1 MLLFPIQLPR
11 NLAHVPCPTLLLVPA
26 RERGRVLRCLPVD
39 AVRPAP
45 VGYDPELHYPLA
57 EPAFERDFGHPG
69 APPDE
74 LRVLCQA
81 AELGQAEFQA
91 GLNDIQKAEFL
102 RRTRITLTDDPELE
116 SQALACG
123 SLPLRRIESRFLQD
137 EEARRAEVAARQ
149 QANQTWRQAWAQ
161 MLQTL
166 PKGTRR
172 ERPCW
177 WERQVYCSERRTHLE
192 AACAGL
198 RPTTPRRANLLGCL
212 LATRADFEPDEERQT
227 GLRDRAQ
234 ECFEKALSLGK
245 MAFLNLA
252 QLHLRRH
259 QPEEAV
265 TLLAEVVQEDQ
276 PFHPIEL
283 YPRVRN
289 QFMLRWQRYP
299 SQRQRLILWKAW
311 LLMAEHC
318 PPFAHLMAR
327 QALKALP
334 QPAEA
339 HWQLALRSK
348 SQPRKQLLLLRSVL
362 ERQPLKLEARYVLI
376 RLLWERGDKLGAA
389 REHQAARRLLA
400 AFPYLEREARE
411 LERLWI
417 ETTASEPAPRPRKT

>member
-1 MLLFPIQLPR
+1 MVLFPNQIPR
-11 NLAHVPCPTLLLVPA
+11 NLARVSCPTLLLVPA
-26 RERGRVLRCLPVD
+26 RERGRVSTCLPVD

-45 VGYDPELHYPLA
+45 VGYDPGLHYPLA
-57 EPAFERDFGHPG
+57 EPVFERDFGHPG
-69 APPDE
+69 PPPEE

-81 AELGQAEFQA
+81 AELGQSQFQA
-91 GLNDIQKAEFL
+91 GLSDVQKAEFL
-102 RRTRITLTDDPELE
+102 RCTRITLTDDPELE

-123 SLPLRRIESRFLQD
+123 SLPLRRIESRFLH

-149 QANQTWRQAWAQ
+149 QRNLSWRQAWAQ
-161 MLQTL
+161 MLQAL
-166 PKGTRR
+166 PDRARR
-172 ERPCW
+172 EQPCW
-177 WERQVYCSERRTHLE
+177 WERQVYYSEHRAYLE
-192 AACAGL
+192 DACVDL

-212 LATRADFEPDEERQT
+212 LATRADFEPDEECQS

-283 YPRVRN
+283 YPRVKN

-299 SQRQRLILWKAW
+299 SQRHRLIRWKAW

-348 SQPRKQLLLLRSVL
+348 SQPRKQLHLLRKVL

-376 RLLWERGDKLGAA
+376 RTLWERGDKLGAVH
-389 REHQAARRLLA
+389 EHQSARRLLA
-400 AFPYLEREARE
+400 AFPYLEREARD

-417 ETTASEPAPRPRKT
+417 ETTASEPALRPR